1 MAALSAH
8 IPTQHISG
16 ITATDGAKVFAGASI
31 TNNINIG
38 EHCIASNIDYLSYTK
53 LTLSLYRHLHCIL
66 PRDPLQ
72 LLPCAANASFN
83 ASGKEGDPFCLPG
96 TRVEVLERIRA
107 WIDEDDKQHIFWLS
121 GWAGTGKST
130 IARTVARE
138 YYDQKRWVASFF
150 FSRGGGDLSYT
161 KFVGTVATQLAH
173 KSQDFKDL
181 LQKAITED
189 RGIVQRVLRDQW
201 RELIVRPLSQLEAGS
216 LLSPIILVI
225 DALDECEEESN
236 IGHVLELLAHNPE
249 FNQVRLRVLVTS
261 RPEIP
266 IRDGFSGLLRNEHQ
280 DLVLHDISEF
290 VVDRDI
296 SLFLKHSFA
305 MISLEDRI
313 IEQLVRM
320 AAGLFIWAATAC
332 RFVHEGKKR
341 WVIKNRLANILQSS
355 VSVTEPEK
363 HLNDIYIAVLRHSIP
378 AKYSDKE
385 KEELLSM
392 LRHILGSTVVL
403 LSPLSIRS
411 LSRLL
416 DVPKENVEDT
426 VEDLHAILDIP
437 KNHTCTLRLHH
448 PSFRDF
454 LLNKNRCTDSNFH
467 VDEKQAHQILAT
479 GCVQLMSNSIK
490 QDICSVGTP
499 GVLMTNIESSL
510 VERCLPPEIQ
520 YACLYWI
527 RHLQKSGAQLFDN
540 DEVYLF
546 LQEHFL
552 HWLEALAL
560 IGKISDVAGM
570 LSVLGSMLTVIH
582 STILNFC

>member
-1 MAALSAH
+1 MS
-8 IPTQHISG
+8 
-16 ITATDGAKVFAGASI
+16 
-31 TNNINIG
+31 
-38 EHCIASNIDYLSYTK
+38 IASNINYLSCTK
-53 LTLSLYRHLHCIL
+53 LTLSLYRHLHCIF
-66 PRDPLQ
+66 PGDPLQ
-72 LLPCAANASFN
+72 LLPYATNASFN
-83 ASGKEGDPFCLPG
+83 ASGKEGDLFCLPG

-107 WIDEDDKQHIFWLS
+107 WIDGDDKQHIFWLS

-130 IARTVARE
+130 IARTVARK
-138 YYDQKRWVASFF
+138 YYNQKRWVASFF

-161 KFVGTVATQLAH
+161 KFVGTVATQLAQ
-173 KSQDFKDL
+173 KSQGFKDL

-201 RELIVRPLSQLEAGS
+201 RELILRPLSQLEAS
-216 LLSPIILVI
+216 PPLSPIILVI
-225 DALDECEEESN
+225 DALDECEEENN
-236 IGHVLELLAHNPE
+236 IGQVLQLLADNQE
-249 FNQVRLRVLVTS
+249 FNQVRFRVLVTS

-296 SLFLKHSFA
+296 SLFLKHSLA
-305 MISLEDRI
+305 KISLENQI

-332 RFVHEGKKR
+332 RFICEGKKR
-341 WVIKNRLANILQSS
+341 RVIKSRLATILQSS
-355 VSVTEPEK
+355 GSVTEPEK
-363 HLNDIYIAVLRHSIP
+363 HLNDIYIAVLKQSIP
-378 AKYSDKE
+378 AKFSDEE
-385 KEELLSM
+385 KEELCSM

-416 DVPKENVEDT
+416 DVPKGDVEET

-437 KNHTCTLRLHH
+437 KNNTCTLRLHH

-454 LLNKNRCTDSNFH
+454 LLNKNRCTDSNFQ

-479 GCVQLMSNSIK
+479 SCIKLMSSSIK

-499 GVLMTNIESSL
+499 GVLITNIESSL
-510 VERCLPPEIQ
+510 VEHCLPLEVQ

-540 DEVYLF
+540 DEVYYF

-560 IGKISDVAGM
+560 IRKISDGAGM
-570 LSVLGSMLTVIH
+570 LSVLASMLTV
-582 STILNFC
+582 SNPFYYKG

>member
-1 MAALSAH
+1 MTALGAH

-16 ITATDGAKVFAGASI
+16 ITATDGANVFAGANI

-38 EHCIASNIDYLSYTK
+38 
-53 LTLSLYRHLHCIL
+53 
-66 PRDPLQ
+66 DPLQ

-107 WIDEDDKQHIFWLS
+107 WIDGDDKQHIFWLS

-189 RGIVQRVLRDQW
+189 QGIVQRVLRDQW

-236 IGHVLELLAHNPE
+236 IGQVLQLLADNQE
-249 FNQVRLRVLVTS
+249 FNQVCLRVLVTS

-280 DLVLHDISEF
+280 DLVLHNISEF
-290 VVDRDI
+290 VVDHDI

-332 RFVHEGKKR
+332 RFIHEGKKG
-341 WVIKNRLANILQSS
+341 WVIKNRLATILQSS
-355 VSVTEPEK
+355 GSVTAPEK

-378 AKYSDKE
+378 AKYSDEE
-385 KEELLSM
+385 KEELHSM
-392 LRHILGSTVVL
+392 LRHILGSTVIL
-403 LSPLSIRS
+403 LSPLSIHS

-416 DVPKENVEDT
+416 DVPKKDVEDT

-454 LLNKNRCTDSNFH
+454 LLNKNRCTDSNFQ

-479 GCVQLMSNSIK
+479 RCIKLMSSSIK

-510 VERCLPPEIQ
+510 VERCLPPEVQ

-540 DEVYLF
+540 DEVYYF

-560 IGKISDVAGM
+560 IRKISDAAGM
-570 LSVLGSMLTVIH
+570 LSILGYLEP
-582 STILNFC
+582 